1 MIKKIMLLIMLS
13 VTPLVAFDFDAVVP
27 FSGAQNPAGTF
38 FKQLPYVQQDISL
51 LVGVSAIV
59 PGRKTE
65 EVDTDLKLG
74 VRMNLPLLGM
84 SNVYFTFDNHGG
96 VERQGYKNSDFYTQ
110 SLSLSKTWTYP
121 FTDRME
127 IGVQAVLAQALANG
141 EYHIVVLPEIYPV
154 LKLKVNLF

>member
-1 MIKKIMLLIMLS
+1 MLS

-74 VRMNLPLLGM
+74 VRMNLPLL
-84 SNVYFTFDNHGG
+84 V
-96 VERQGYKNSDFYTQ
+96 
-110 SLSLSKTWTYP
+110 
-121 FTDRME
+121 
-127 IGVQAVLAQALANG
+127 
-141 EYHIVVLPEIYPV
+141 
-154 LKLKVNLF
+154 